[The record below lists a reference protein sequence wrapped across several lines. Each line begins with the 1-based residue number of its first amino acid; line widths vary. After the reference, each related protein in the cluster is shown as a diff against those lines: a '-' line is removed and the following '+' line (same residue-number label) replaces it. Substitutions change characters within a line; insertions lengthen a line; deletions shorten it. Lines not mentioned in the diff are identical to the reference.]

1 MDGCSGM
8 PAPDVHYNPY
18 CRLTMDELLAKM
30 TQHAKVEA
38 EEKQRLML
46 FTLNGQARRD
56 PGLEAAGP

>member
-1 MDGCSGM
+1 
-8 PAPDVHYNPY
+8 
-18 CRLTMDELLAKM
+18 MDELLAKM

-56 PGLEAAGP
+56 PVLAGRRALRPPGLPVIAPPV

>member
-1 MDGCSGM
+1 
-8 PAPDVHYNPY
+8 
-18 CRLTMDELLAKM
+18 MDELLAKM

-56 PGLEAAGP
+56 PVLGGRRACP